1 MPGQN
6 TFTSTAFDAPR
17 FVCRPNAL
25 SESECRVN
33 AERPATLPQCQERVT
48 ADTNL
53 LLLSDGTPVCSTCS
67 YQVSLPYTTVD
78 VLVLIFDGFL
88 LQCVVC
94 GLPIMDEAIMT
105 GAFQPPSFPSSRAC
119 LLPTRSGARSGAG
132 ELTFD

>member
-1 MPGQN
+1 MDQPEPLSPGADKICGGCKDLIDN
-6 TFTSTAFDAPR
+6 DAAGTVVSFGAKYFHIDCFR
-17 FVCRPNAL
+17 C
-25 SESECRVN
+25 SK
-33 AERPATLPQCQERVT
+33 CQERVT

-67 YQVSLPYTTVD
+67 Y
-78 VLVLIFDGFL
+78 
-88 LQCVVC
+88 QCVVC

-119 LLPTRSGARSGAG
+119 LLPTRSQARSGAG